1 MKINWKKALLAAGLA
16 GIAAAPFVAIADGF
30 NFKVKVGDD
39 NEAHYRF
46 RDRQVRHD
54 PEMLRA
60 ARSLAEAKN
69 HIWYAKN
76 EYGGHRSRAI
86 QDINMALDEINA
98 AEANRGDNRENDREN
113 RRDDHR

>member
-1 MKINWKKALLAAGLA
+1 MKINWKKALVAVGLA
-16 GIAAAPFVAIADGF
+16 GIAAVPFISIADGI
-30 NFKVKVGDD
+30 NFKIKVGDD

-69 HIWYAKN
+69 HLWYAKN
-76 EYGGHRSRAI
+76 EYGGHRAGAI
-86 QDINMALDEINA
+86 QEINMALDEISA
-98 AEANRGDNRENDREN
+98 AEANRGNDREN
-113 RRDDHR
+113 RRDDQR